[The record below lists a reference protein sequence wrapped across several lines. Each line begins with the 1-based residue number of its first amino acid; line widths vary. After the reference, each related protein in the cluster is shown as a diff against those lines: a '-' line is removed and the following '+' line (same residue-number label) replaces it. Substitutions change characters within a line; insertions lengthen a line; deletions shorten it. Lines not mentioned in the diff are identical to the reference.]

1 MKGRNPV
8 RRVMTVAAVVL
19 ALAKPAWGQARAGI
33 VSTDSLAA
41 WLTRGPV
48 RVLDVRSD
56 VFTYLRGH
64 LPQAQY
70 LHVETLR
77 TMRDGVPA
85 QLFDDAAYRALFGRL
100 ALGDDVPVV
109 VYGAGESAN
118 IDATYA
124 AFLLLAYGHPS
135 VHVLDGGFAKWEL
148 EHRPVVQAYAEVRS
162 GRWPS
167 DRRRELPT
175 VSLAELLRE
184 RQAGGVLL
192 VDARPG
198 EQFRGEQ
205 GSQMR
210 RGHIPGA
217 VSHPWAGD
225 LTREGFGLVWKSREE
240 LRASYAAQGITPD
253 RDIVVYCNST
263 TEASHVWWALR
274 VLLGYPRVRI
284 YAGAW
289 TEWVGRPDLPVA
301 TGP

>member
-1 MKGRNPV
+1 
-8 RRVMTVAAVVL
+8 MTSVAFA
-19 ALAKPAWGQARAGI
+19 ALTFAWPAWGQARAGI
-33 VSTDSLAA
+33 MSTDSLSALLA
-41 WLTRGPV
+41 RGPV

-64 LPQAQY
+64 LPQAQF

-77 TMRDGVPA
+77 TMRHGVPA
-85 QLFDDAAYRALFGRL
+85 QLLDDAAYRALFGRL
-100 ALGDDVPVV
+100 ALGTDVPVV
-109 VYGAGESAN
+109 VYSAGESAN
-118 IDATYA
+118 IDATYV
-124 AFLLLAYGHPS
+124 AFLLLGYGHPS

-148 EHRPVVQAYAEVRS
+148 EHRPIVQAYADVRS
-162 GRWPS
+162 GPWPAG
-167 DRRRELPT
+167 RRRALPI
-175 VSLAELLRE
+175 VSLAELLRL
-184 RQAGGVLL
+184 RAAGDVLV

-205 GSQMR
+205 GAQMR

-225 LTREGFGLVWKSREE
+225 LTRDGFGLVWKSPDA

-289 TEWVGRPDLPVA
+289 TEWAGRPELPVA